1 MLSLKESFRYQK
13 FLNGLMECACRSIRD
28 REHSLTTTETHKKS
42 AMNPDAK
49 DEVIEVASEAEFI
62 CNDDVIDFI
71 LWLIEEKE
79 RLSKAISES
88 KAKSEFDID
97 ASVETN
103 KFRHCAEQA
112 INEMLMYKP
121 TTKKLKGTDYK
132 FNAEGNQTPYY
143 YDVEITTKEAYDKDK
158 AKKILKELSKESNE
172 LSIKIDSG
180 VINTMVDYEPMFD
193 VSEPYDDVVAEFASN
208 KGKYTQG

>member
-13 FLNGLMECACRSIRD
+13 FLNSLMDYACNSIKS
-28 REHSLTTTETHKKS
+28 RERSLTTTETHKKS
-42 AMNPDAK
+42 VMNPDAK
-49 DEVIEVASEAEFI
+49 DEVREITSETEFT

-71 LWLIEEKE
+71 LWLIGEK
-79 RLSKAISES
+79 RKLSNAISEA
-88 KAKSEFDID
+88 KAGSEFDTD
-97 ASVETN
+97 AAVETN
-103 KFRHCAEQA
+103 KFRHEAEQA
-112 INEMLMYKP
+112 INVMLMYKP
-121 TTKKLKGTDYK
+121 TTKKWKGTDYK

-208 KGKYTQG
+208 KGKYTGK

>member
-1 MLSLKESFRYQK
+1 
-13 FLNGLMECACRSIRD
+13 
-28 REHSLTTTETHKKS
+28 
-42 AMNPDAK
+42 
-49 DEVIEVASEAEFI
+49 
-62 CNDDVIDFI
+62 
-71 LWLIEEKE
+71 
-79 RLSKAISES
+79 
-88 KAKSEFDID
+88 
-97 ASVETN
+97 
-103 KFRHCAEQA
+103 
-112 INEMLMYKP
+112 MLMYKP
-121 TTKKLKGTDYK
+121 TTKKWKGTDYK

-208 KGKYTQG
+208 KGKYTGK